1 MDQRKDSELVA
12 LARNGDKAALGD
24 LFERCLSS
32 TIQIALNLVKNEDLA
47 KDLVQEAML
56 QAYLSLRHLRNN
68 SRFRSWLNGIVINVC
83 RDHFRMQRIDF
94 LSYESIAGGTVYE
107 GDWLQDCQPSP
118 LERVEQH
125 DLHRQVLHAVQA
137 LSPKVR
143 ETTLLFYYDNLD
155 LREISALFGISVGAA
170 KGRLFR
176 ARKLLKTQFMQ
187 ISELEILVEPEGR
200 ERMHGVEIVDIIKS
214 HGGYVIVLLND
225 ERQRWLPISVDE
237 HVGQAIARG
246 IKGYA
251 MPRPLTHDFIVN
263 ILNSAEVSVE
273 EARIESFKETTFYA
287 VIKIRNGDLTAEI
300 DSRPSD
306 AMALA
311 LLTESPIYVSDEIME
326 TLTRELSDEL
336 RDHLG
341 DGVES
346 IIRELDEV
354 KRMAEHEERWIP
366 RKKKKDKAV

>member
-155 LREISALFGISVGAA
+155 LREISALLGISVGAA

-287 VIKIRNGDLTAEI
+287 VIKIRNGDLT
-300 DSRPSD
+300 
-306 AMALA
+306 
-311 LLTESPIYVSDEIME
+311 V
-326 TLTRELSDEL
+326 
-336 RDHLG
+336 
-341 DGVES
+341 V
-346 IIRELDEV
+346 
-354 KRMAEHEERWIP
+354 
-366 RKKKKDKAV
+366 

>member
-155 LREISALFGISVGAA
+155 LREISALLGISVGAA